1 VVFSSGVKL
10 TKAPLDVTHKAL
22 MNRKFIDDLHNLGT
36 AVGTASA
43 QMLDF
48 YERFDKER
56 YGEDGGPLHDPC
68 VIAFLLKPEL
78 FEGKLCPVAIDI
90 QSELSMG
97 ATLVDWW
104 GQTGKPKNCFVLNK
118 VDAEGFF
125 ALLLERLAR
134 L

>member
-1 VVFSSGVKL
+1 MFSSRVKL

-22 MNRKFIDDLHNLGT
+22 MNRKFIEDLRALGT
-36 AVGTASA
+36 PVGVASA

-48 YERFDKER
+48 YERFDMER
-56 YGEDGGPLHDPC
+56 YGHDGGPLHDPC
-68 VIAFLLKPEL
+68 VIAFLLKPDL
-78 FEGKLCPVAIDI
+78 LVGKQCAVQIDI
-90 QSELSMG
+90 HSELSMG

-104 GQTGKPKNCFVLNK
+104 GQTDKPKNYYVLNK

-125 ALLLERLAR
+125 ALMLERLGR